1 MKQVAKLV
9 SNSINKGTKDYTAKC
24 IYCGLGIDHG
34 ALKFVSKT
42 HGKANGY
49 YIHFDEFNNRI
60 GKSADGIAS
69 EIQPYDVAFSV
80 KNTEKIAE
88 YINQFAYVGIEEN
101 DSKLDITSYK
111 LNNCQNYPLVF
122 KTLVGEK
129 LGSVV
134 VTFTIHGTKEI
145 KVSCPMRIAG
155 QVLKISNG
163 CDSQLSENVGTVF
176 NKKVAKLVD
185 MGCKVEW

>member
-1 MKQVAKLV
+1 MKQVANLI
-9 SNSINKGTKDYTAKC
+9 SNSVNKGTKEYIASC
-24 IYCGLGIDHG
+24 IYCNLGIEHG
-34 ALKFVSKT
+34 ELRFIPKT

-49 YIHFDEFNNRI
+49 YIHCNEFNNRI

-69 EIQPYDVAFSV
+69 EIQPYDVTFSV
-80 KNTEKIAE
+80 KNTEKISE
-88 YINQFAYVGIEEN
+88 YLNQFKYIGIAEN
-101 DSKLDITSYK
+101 GSKLDVTSYN
-111 LNNCQNYPLVF
+111 LRNCQNYPLVF

-145 KVSCPMRIAG
+145 KVSCPMRLAS

-163 CDSQLSENVGTVF
+163 CDSQLTENVGKVF
-176 NKKVAKLVD
+176 DKKVAKLVD